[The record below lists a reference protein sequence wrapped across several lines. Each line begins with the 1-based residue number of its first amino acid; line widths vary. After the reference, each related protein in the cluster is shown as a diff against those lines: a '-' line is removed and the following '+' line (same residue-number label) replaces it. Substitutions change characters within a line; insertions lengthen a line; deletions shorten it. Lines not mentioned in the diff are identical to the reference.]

1 MLGMCKWKG
10 VQKGGHHSRTLV
22 PTIHIIIRTSDR
34 LFLNEKS
41 DFLHN
46 HWSSQYLGGCPP
58 FAPLF
63 SNFRFWKI
71 LNLKFYQNQK
81 STSYHIWF
89 QIYSLIKSKNH
100 IFRWNRWIWG
110 SDWKSI
116 IDQNRWFSSII
127 NKNLDRLIFRCRD
140 DINFIF
146 GAKYSWGNV
155 FYDLRKFEKWRQ
167 KGGCYEATNIPFVAK
182 LM

>member
-1 MLGMCKWKG
+1 M
-10 VQKGGHHSRTLV
+10 
-22 PTIHIIIRTSDR
+22 P
-34 LFLNEKS
+34 
-41 DFLHN
+41 
-46 HWSSQYLGGCPP
+46 PP
-58 FAPLF
+58 FPPLF
-63 SNFRFWKI
+63 SNFQFWKI

-89 QIYSLIKSKNH
+89 QIYSLIKSKNR
-100 IFRWNRWIWG
+100 IFRWNRRIWG

-127 NKNLDRLIFRCRD
+127 NKHLGRLIFRSRD

-155 FYDLRKFEKWRQ
+155 FYDLEKIWKVEA
-167 KGGCYEATNIPFVAK
+167 KGGLLWGEEHAICCQIYVNLWEKGGSDHNLATNGMILAS
-182 LM
+182 